1 MGFFV
6 STRAFLILLLSLF
19 KVIRTLLFDSTM
31 RLSAASATPVPFKWL
46 REYVELLDKDLQ
58 LLKPSLFSEEYRK
71 KLHSVFDIPEQLTL
85 I

>member
-1 MGFFV
+1 
-6 STRAFLILLLSLF
+6 
-19 KVIRTLLFDSTM
+19 M